1 MRSRI
6 IEQMGTALD
15 AGASRKARSAKSAG
29 SRSPAALPGRVL
41 GVDYGRRRIGL
52 AISDEL
58 RITAR
63 PAGILVRKNRRD
75 VIRQLREFARRHGA
89 RRIVVGYPLNLDG
102 TAGEMAE
109 EAARFAARLRKEL
122 GIEVDLVDE
131 RLTSWAAHQE
141 MADTARASKR
151 DDDRA
156 NAPQTDDLAAA
167 ILLRDYLGREPA
179 KRSTSRDGEK

>member
-1 MRSRI
+1 MA
-6 IEQMGTALD
+6 TALH
-15 AGASRKARSAKSAG
+15 AKAAKKPHSAK
-29 SRSPAALPGRVL
+29 PAPARAIATLPGRVL
-41 GVDYGRRRIGL
+41 GLDYGRRRIGL

-63 PAGILVRKNRRD
+63 PAGILERKNRAD
-75 VIRQLREFARRHGA
+75 IFRQLREIARHYTARH
-89 RRIVVGYPLNLDG
+89 IVVGYPLNLDG

-109 EAARFAARLRKEL
+109 EAAKFAARLRKEL
-122 GIEVDLVDE
+122 GLEVELVDE

-141 MADTARASKR
+141 MAATTRASKR

-167 ILLRDYLGREPA
+167 ILLRDFLARVPLKRPA
-179 KRSTSRDGEK
+179 PRPEEK